1 MTCFLDFVLSDRI
14 IKYFNTNEGNKM
26 SEQIKNQTNINSV
39 QGDAIFNQ
47 NTSVDAKN
55 YYHQEVHMINKG
67 TGAQINELHGDIV
80 INAYPEPQQP
90 NP

>member
-1 MTCFLDFVLSDRI
+1 
-14 IKYFNTNEGNKM
+14 M

-55 YYHQEVHMINKG
+55 YYYQEVHMINKG
-67 TGAQINELHGDIV
+67 TGTQINEFHGDVV
-80 INAYPEPQQP
+80 INAYPAHQQP